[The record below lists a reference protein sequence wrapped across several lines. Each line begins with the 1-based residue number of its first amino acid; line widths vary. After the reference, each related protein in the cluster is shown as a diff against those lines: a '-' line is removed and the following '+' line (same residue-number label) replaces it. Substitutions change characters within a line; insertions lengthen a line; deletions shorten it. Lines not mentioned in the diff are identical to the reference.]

1 MAKIGKI
8 IFFSFLLSVFLGCQ
22 VTKAEDGYRLW
33 LRYDKIENATL
44 LKEYRSEINGII
56 IQQDSPTIEAAKS
69 EIVKGLKGLLDTSM
83 PVRSS
88 ISGEHSSIIVGT
100 PKGSELIASLNLDK
114 KLADIND
121 EGFLIEERKINGN
134 NHIVIAAN
142 SDIGVLYGVFNF
154 LRQLQT
160 NKDIRGI
167 SIKSEPKIK
176 HRILDHWDNLDR
188 TVERGYA
195 GLSLWQWSKL
205 PEYKAPR
212 YTDYARANA
221 SIGINGAVLNNVNA
235 DPRILTKQFI
245 KKAAALA
252 DVFRPYGIK
261 VYFSANFYAPMR
273 IGGLKTADPL
283 NPKVR
288 EWWKQKVDQIY
299 KYIPN
304 FGGFLVK
311 ANSEGQPGPADYNR
325 THAQGANVMAEA
337 LKPHGGIVM
346 WRAFVY
352 NAGGED
358 RAKEAYDEFVP
369 LDGKFDDNVILQ
381 VKNGPI
387 DFQPREPFHPL
398 FGALKKT
405 NTMMEL
411 QVTQEYFGFS
421 NHLTY
426 LGPLYQEVL
435 DSDTYAKGK
444 GSTVAKVIE
453 GKVYDYNQTGI
464 AGVANTGNDRNW
476 TNHPF
481 AQANWFVFGRMAWN
495 PTLSSENIAD
505 DWIRMTFTNNEKFIK
520 PVKAMMMKSRE
531 AGVKYREP
539 LGLAHLCIQG
549 QHYGPAPWTVDMPRR
564 DWTAVYYHRAD
575 SVGIG
580 FDRTKTGSNAVEQY
594 HEPVQSEFRNLKST
608 PDKLL
613 LWFHHV
619 PWDYKMNSG
628 RTLWQQLVHEY
639 YEGVDMVRNMQKTWN
654 SVEGLIDQERY
665 QHVKSLLKIQEH
677 DAVWWRNACVL
688 YFQTFSKRPIPDQYE
703 KPSHTLEYY
712 KKLEHTK
719 YYEHN

>member
-1 MAKIGKI
+1 MHKTSRFVFLFL
-8 IFFSFLLSVFLGCQ
+8 FFSFLFGLSNS
-22 VTKAEDGYRLW
+22 KAENGYRLW
-33 LRYDKIENATL
+33 LRYDKITNKKL
-44 LKEYRSEINGII
+44 LRQYRANIDGVV
-56 IQQDSPTIEAAKS
+56 IQQNSPTIDVARE
-69 EIVKGLKGLLDTSM
+69 EIKNGLNGLLDTS
-83 PVRSS
+83 VSIRNS
-88 ISGEHSSIIVGT
+88 ISGEADLIIGT
-100 PKGSELIASLNLDK
+100 PAGSDLIASLNLKDQ
-114 KLADIND
+114 LATLNE
-121 EGFLIEERKINGN
+121 EGFLILQKRIKGHA
-134 NHIVIAAN
+134 HIVIAAN

-154 LRQLQT
+154 LRRLQT
-160 NKDIRGI
+160 HKDIHGI
-167 SIKSEPKIK
+167 SILSEPKIK
-176 HRILDHWDNLDR
+176 HRLLDHWDNLDR

-205 PEYKAPR
+205 PEYKSPR
-212 YTDYARANA
+212 YVDYARANA

-235 DPRILTKQFI
+235 DPRILTKQFL

-261 VYFSANFYAPMR
+261 IYFSANFYAPKR
-273 IGGLKTADPL
+273 IGGLDTADPL
-283 NPKVR
+283 DPKVR
-288 EWWKQKVDQIY
+288 KWWKQKVDQIY
-299 KYIPN
+299 KYIPD

-358 RAKEAYDEFVP
+358 RAKQAYDEFVP

-411 QVTQEYFGFS
+411 QITQEYFGFS

-426 LGPLYQEVL
+426 LGPLYEEVL
-435 DSDTYAKGK
+435 DSDTYAKGP
-444 GSTVAKVIE
+444 GATVAKVIE
-453 GKVYDYNQTGI
+453 GQVYHYNQTGI
-464 AGVANTGNDRNW
+464 AGVANTGNDINW
-476 TNHPF
+476 TGHPF

-495 PTLSSENIAD
+495 PGQSSEQIAD
-505 DWIRMTFTNNEKFIK
+505 DWIRMTFTSNEKFIK

-549 QHYGPAPWTVDMPRR
+549 QHYGPAPWTKDMPRP

-580 FDRTKTGSNAVEQY
+580 FDRTQTGSNAVEQY
-594 HEPVQSEFRNLKST
+594 KQPLEGKFRHLKST
-608 PDKLL
+608 PEKLL

-619 PWDYKMNSG
+619 PWDYKMKSG
-628 RTLWQQLVHEY
+628 RTLWQELVHEY
-639 YEGVDMVRNMQKTWN
+639 YAGVNMVRDMQQTWN
-654 SVEGLIDQERY
+654 SVEGLIDKERY
-665 QHVKSLLKIQEH
+665 QHVKALLKIQEQ

-688 YFQTFSKRPIPDQYE
+688 YFQTFSHRPIPDQYE
-703 KPSHTLEYY
+703 KPSHTLGYY
-712 KKLEHTK
+712 KKLAHTK
-719 YYEHN
+719 YYQHN

>member
-1 MAKIGKI
+1 
-8 IFFSFLLSVFLGCQ
+8 
-22 VTKAEDGYRLW
+22 
-33 LRYDKIENATL
+33 
-44 LKEYRSEINGII
+44 
-56 IQQDSPTIEAAKS
+56 
-69 EIVKGLKGLLDTSM
+69 
-83 PVRSS
+83 
-88 ISGEHSSIIVGT
+88 
-100 PKGSELIASLNLDK
+100 
-114 KLADIND
+114 
-121 EGFLIEERKINGN
+121 
-134 NHIVIAAN
+134 
-142 SDIGVLYGVFNF
+142 
-154 LRQLQT
+154 
-160 NKDIRGI
+160 
-167 SIKSEPKIK
+167 
-176 HRILDHWDNLDR
+176 
-188 TVERGYA
+188 
-195 GLSLWQWSKL
+195 LSLWQWSKL
-205 PEYKAPR
+205 PEYKSPR
-212 YTDYARANA
+212 YVDYARANA

-235 DPRILTKQFI
+235 DPRILTEQFL
-245 KKAAALA
+245 KKAAAIA

-261 VYFSANFYAPMR
+261 VYFSANFYAPKR
-273 IGGLKTADPL
+273 IGGLDTADPMD
-283 NPKVR
+283 PKVR
-288 EWWKQKVDQIY
+288 KWWKQKVNQIY
-299 KYIPN
+299 KYIPD

-325 THAQGANVMAEA
+325 TQAQGANVMAEA

-358 RAKEAYDEFVP
+358 RAKQAYDKFVP
-369 LDGKFDDNVILQ
+369 LDGKFDDNVIVQ

-398 FGALKKT
+398 FGALKRT

-411 QVTQEYFGFS
+411 QITQEYFGFS
-421 NHLTY
+421 NHLAY
-426 LGPLYQEVL
+426 LGPLYEEVL

-453 GKVYDYNQTGI
+453 GQVYNYNQTGI
-464 AGVANTGNDRNW
+464 AGVANTGNDINW
-476 TNHPF
+476 TGHPF
-481 AQANWFVFGRMAWN
+481 GQANWFVFGRLAWD
-495 PTLSSENIAD
+495 PTQSSEDIAD

-520 PVKAMMMKSRE
+520 PVKGMMMKSRE

-549 QHYGPAPWTVDMPRR
+549 QHYGPAPWTKDMPRP

-580 FDRTKTGSNAVEQY
+580 FDRTQTGSNAVEQY
-594 HEPVQSEFRNLKST
+594 NQPIEGKFRQLKST

-628 RTLWQQLVHEY
+628 RTLWQELVHQY
-639 YEGVDMVRNMQKTWN
+639 YKGVDMVRNMQKTWD
-654 SVEGLIDQERY
+654 SVEGLIDEERY
-665 QHVKSLLKIQEH
+665 QHVKALLKIQEK

-688 YFQTFSKRPIPDQYE
+688 YFQTFSNRPIPDQYE
-703 KPSHTLEYY
+703 KPAHTLEYY

>member
-1 MAKIGKI
+1 MIKTRKI
-8 IFFSFLLSVFLGCQ
+8 FLLLFLFLGIIGLQ
-22 VTKAEDGYRLW
+22 ITKAENGYRLW
-33 LRYDKIENATL
+33 LRYDKITNKTL
-44 LKEYRSEINGII
+44 LNEYRSQIGAVV
-56 IQQDSPTIEAAKS
+56 IQQDSPTIEAAKN
-69 EIVKGLKGLLDTSM
+69 EIKRGLDGLLDISI
-83 PVRSS
+83 PVRPSV
-88 ISGEHSSIIVGT
+88 SGDSDLIIGT
-100 PKGSELIASLNLDK
+100 PNGSDLIASLHLDDQ
-114 KLADIND
+114 LRAIND
-121 EGFLIEERKINGN
+121 EGFLIEQKELDGKT
-134 NHIVIAAN
+134 HIVIAAN
-142 SDIGVLYGVFNF
+142 SDIGVLYGVFAF
-154 LRQLQT
+154 LRRLQAH
-160 NKDIRGI
+160 KKIKGI
-167 SIKSEPKIK
+167 SIQSEPQIK
-176 HRILDHWDNLDR
+176 HRLLDHWDNLDR

-205 PEYKAPR
+205 PEYKSPR
-212 YTDYARANA
+212 YVDYARANA

-235 DPRILTKQFI
+235 DPRILTEQFL
-245 KKAAALA
+245 KKAAAIA

-261 VYFSANFYAPMR
+261 VYFSANFYAPKR
-273 IGGLKTADPL
+273 IGGLDTADPMD
-283 NPKVR
+283 PKVR
-288 EWWKQKVDQIY
+288 KWWKQKVNQIY
-299 KYIPN
+299 KYIPD

-325 THAQGANVMAEA
+325 TQAQGANVMAEA

-358 RAKEAYDEFVP
+358 RAKQAYDKFVP
-369 LDGKFDDNVILQ
+369 LDGKFDDNVIVQ

-398 FGALKKT
+398 FGALKRT

-411 QVTQEYFGFS
+411 QITQEYFGFS
-421 NHLTY
+421 NHLAY
-426 LGPLYQEVL
+426 LGPLYEEVL

-453 GKVYDYNQTGI
+453 GQVYNYNQTGI
-464 AGVANTGNDRNW
+464 AGVANTGNDINW
-476 TNHPF
+476 TGHPF
-481 AQANWFVFGRMAWN
+481 GQANWFVFGRLAWD
-495 PTLSSENIAD
+495 PTQSSEDIAD

-520 PVKAMMMKSRE
+520 PVKGMMMKSRE

-549 QHYGPAPWTVDMPRR
+549 QHYGPAPWTKDMPRP

-580 FDRTKTGSNAVEQY
+580 FDRTQTGSNAVEQY
-594 HEPVQSEFRNLKST
+594 NQPIEGKFRQLKST

-628 RTLWQQLVHEY
+628 RTLWQELVHQY
-639 YEGVDMVRNMQKTWN
+639 YKGVDMVRNMQKTWD
-654 SVEGLIDQERY
+654 SVEGLIDEERY
-665 QHVKSLLKIQEH
+665 QHVKALLKIQEK

-688 YFQTFSKRPIPDQYE
+688 YFQTFSNRPIPDQYE
-703 KPSHTLEYY
+703 KPAHTLEYY

>member
-1 MAKIGKI
+1 MIKTRKI
-8 IFFSFLLSVFLGCQ
+8 FLLLFLFLGIIGLQ
-22 VTKAEDGYRLW
+22 ITKAENGYRLW
-33 LRYDKIENATL
+33 LRYDKITNKTL
-44 LKEYRSEINGII
+44 LNEYRSQIGAVV
-56 IQQDSPTIEAAKS
+56 IQQDSPTIEAAKN
-69 EIVKGLKGLLDTSM
+69 EIKRGLDGLLDISI
-83 PVRSS
+83 PVRPSV
-88 ISGEHSSIIVGT
+88 SGNSDLIIGT
-100 PKGSELIASLNLDK
+100 PNGSDLIASLHLDAQ
-114 KLADIND
+114 LRAIND
-121 EGFLIEERKINGN
+121 EGFLIEQKELDGKT
-134 NHIVIAAN
+134 HIVIAAN
-142 SDIGVLYGVFNF
+142 SDIGVLYGVFAF
-154 LRQLQT
+154 LRRLQAH
-160 NKDIRGI
+160 KKIKGI
-167 SIKSEPKIK
+167 SIQSEPQIK
-176 HRILDHWDNLDR
+176 HRLLDHWDNLDR

-205 PEYKAPR
+205 PEYKSPR
-212 YTDYARANA
+212 YVDYARANA

-235 DPRILTKQFI
+235 DPRILTEQFL
-245 KKAAALA
+245 KKAAAIA

-261 VYFSANFYAPMR
+261 VYFSANFYAPKR
-273 IGGLKTADPL
+273 IGGLDTADPMD
-283 NPKVR
+283 PKVR
-288 EWWKQKVDQIY
+288 KWWKQKVNQIY
-299 KYIPN
+299 KYIPD

-325 THAQGANVMAEA
+325 TQAQGANVMAEA

-358 RAKEAYDEFVP
+358 RAKQAYDKFVP
-369 LDGKFDDNVILQ
+369 LDGKFDDNVIVQ

-398 FGALKKT
+398 FGALKRT

-411 QVTQEYFGFS
+411 QITQEYFGFS
-421 NHLTY
+421 NHLAY
-426 LGPLYQEVL
+426 LGPLYEEVL

-444 GSTVAKVIE
+444 GSVAKVIE
-453 GKVYDYNQTGI
+453 GQVYNYNQTGI
-464 AGVANTGNDRNW
+464 AGVANTGNDINW
-476 TNHPF
+476 TGHPF
-481 AQANWFVFGRMAWN
+481 GQANWFVFGRLAWD
-495 PTLSSENIAD
+495 PTQSSEDIAD

-520 PVKAMMMKSRE
+520 PVKGMMMKSRE

-549 QHYGPAPWTVDMPRR
+549 QHYGPAPWTKDMPRP

-580 FDRTKTGSNAVEQY
+580 FDRTQTGSNAVEQY
-594 HEPVQSEFRNLKST
+594 NQPIEGKFRQLKST

-628 RTLWQQLVHEY
+628 RTLWQELVHQY
-639 YEGVDMVRNMQKTWN
+639 YKGVDMVRNMQKTWD
-654 SVEGLIDQERY
+654 SVEGLIDEERY
-665 QHVKSLLKIQEH
+665 QHVKALLKIQEK

-688 YFQTFSKRPIPDQYE
+688 YFQTFSNRPIPDQYE
-703 KPSHTLEYY
+703 KPAHTLEYY